1 MATTFSVTEHPEDPG
16 VQAVDAG
23 LGAHNGGVQ
32 ELAQVRALSVIARA
46 ADGSVCGGAVGRTWG
61 ACCELQQLWVSEP
74 LRGRGMGT
82 ELVQRFEAEA
92 RTRGCRLVY
101 LTTFSFQAPDFYQR
115 CGYRVVRETRGYP
128 AGIVRHDL
136 EKELPP

>member
-1 MATTFSVTEHPEDPG
+1 MTQTFSVSDLPEAPG

-23 LGAHNGGVQ
+23 LGAHNDTVQ
-32 ELAQVRALSVIARA
+32 ELAQVRTLNVIARE
-46 ADGSVCGGAVGRTWG
+46 ADGTVCGGAVGRTWG
-61 ACCELQQLWVSEP
+61 ECCELQQLWVSAP
-74 LRGRGMGT
+74 LRGRGMGS

-92 RTRGCRLVY
+92 RNRGCRLVY

-115 CGYRVVRETRGYP
+115 CGYHVVRETRGYP

-136 EKELPP
+136 EKRLEP